1 MPFIMIWVVDRTMP
15 GIVMQRDKSGNA
27 FLRAS
32 QQQASNIE
40 QIGLHFTDKQK
51 KDNILGH

>member
-1 MPFIMIWVVDRTMP
+1 MPSIWTWAEAGTMP

-40 QIGLHFTDKQK
+40 PIGLRFTDEQR